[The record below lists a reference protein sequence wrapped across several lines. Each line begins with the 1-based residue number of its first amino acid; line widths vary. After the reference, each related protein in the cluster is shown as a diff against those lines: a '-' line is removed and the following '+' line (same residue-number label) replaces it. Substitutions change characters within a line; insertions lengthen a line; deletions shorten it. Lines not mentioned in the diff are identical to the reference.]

1 MHTHADN
8 FVRTFW
14 DDGTNIMGQNGY
26 EVYDEAS
33 QTSSN
38 HSNCQSSWSGY
49 GAYEWSWAE
58 ETASTLN
65 IDVADLTPDAFNDT
79 YAEVYARDS
88 NAADALADTSA
99 ANSFGST
106 GCLLLLISSLLSMSG
121 GGLLW

>member
-26 EVYDEAS
+26 ETLDQGSGHQNSA
-33 QTSSN
+33 
-38 HSNCQSSWSGY
+38 CRSSWSGY
-49 GAYEWSWAE
+49 GAYSWSSAE

-79 YAEVYARDS
+79 YAEVYARND
-88 NAADALADTSA
+88 NGADTLADTSDA
-99 ANSFGST
+99 SSFGST
-106 GCLLLLISSLLSMSG
+106 GRLFLLFSSLLSMFG

>member
-26 EVYDEAS
+26 EVLDEGS
-33 QTSSN
+33 GRG
-38 HSNCQSSWSGY
+38 SSWSGY
-49 GAYEWSWAE
+49 GAYSWSSAE

-65 IDVADLTPDAFNDT
+65 IDVADLTPDAFNDM
-79 YAEVYARDS
+79 YAEVYAR
-88 NAADALADTSA
+88 NGNEAETLADTSDA
-99 ANSFGST
+99 SSFGST
-106 GCLLLLISSLLSMSG
+106 GHLLLLFSSLLPVFG